1 MVSVRGKR
9 IEKATHKSISQIFS
23 NTKGRWAN
31 KRVCKNNKLHLRH
44 NIRLQ
49 ISQLETLIH
58 ALWTYT
64 HNFKHLSHQ
73 LIISESHSL
82 MPALEPNDQQESIS
96 MEQLQHTAPATPP
109 PQQQPTQNN
118 EHNGSTTHNTILE
131 TNNNEMP
138 SKYTATENGHHHHQR
153 NGYEDQSYTNQH
165 STMSSP
171 QTSHASYRSFSAKIE
186 EHTNYNNHSLSH
198 SPSHPGNFHRPY
210 QTSPPNID
218 KAPSFVV
225 RSLSESSKSTT
236 PPSPATSPPE
246 DKHVW
251 SKGEIELL
259 LDLYESYKEQLK
271 DPRVR
276 KTKVWDDVARIIREK
291 LDSDVTGCQCNQKFR
306 NLKADFQK
314 VLDHN
319 GRPGNFKR
327 VCKYYDRLANILSYQ
342 AQGRGYPLPHPYPP
356 LSVHENAIKM
366 ERHRELFFEN
376 GRQQSSPK
384 PMLKRKLSQEN
395 IMMNGH
401 HPSHGNHMNG
411 HIMPPPHDMLYP
423 MENNKRPK
431 TQCTCDCAHEV
442 TTLRD
447 TVERINNYIVAR
459 AAHEEERM
467 RRMEEMHR
475 EKLVALS
482 RFVDIFKDFVVKMT

>member
-1 MVSVRGKR
+1 
-9 IEKATHKSISQIFS
+9 
-23 NTKGRWAN
+23 
-31 KRVCKNNKLHLRH
+31 
-44 NIRLQ
+44 
-49 ISQLETLIH
+49 
-58 ALWTYT
+58 
-64 HNFKHLSHQ
+64 
-73 LIISESHSL
+73 
-82 MPALEPNDQQESIS
+82 MPALDPNQEMEPVTVDQQ
-96 MEQLQHTAPATPP
+96 QHTPSTPP
-109 PQQQPTQNN
+109 PTALN
-118 EHNGSTTHNTILE
+118 EPGVNGRTTPHHE
-131 TNNNEMP
+131 NNNNDQP
-138 SKYTATENGHHHHQR
+138 SKYTGTENTNHHQQQR
-153 NGYEDQSYTNQH
+153 NGGFEDHHPAYISA
-165 STMSSP
+165 MSSS
-171 QTSHASYRSFSAKIE
+171 QTSHTAYRTFSNKIE
-186 EHTNYNNHSLSH
+186 EHTNYNNNVVSSH
-198 SPSHPGNFHRPY
+198 SPSNFHRPY

-251 SKGEIELL
+251 SKSEIELL
-259 LDLYESYKEQLK
+259 LDLYESYKDQLK

-366 ERHRELFFEN
+366 ERHRELFYEN
-376 GRQQSSPK
+376 NRQQSSPK

-395 IMMNGH
+395 IMMNGGGGGGH
-401 HPSHGNHMNG
+401 HGGHMNG
-411 HIMPPPHDMLYP
+411 HAMPPHDMLYP

-431 TQCTCDCAHEV
+431 TQCTCDCSHEV

-482 RFVDIFKDFVVKMT
+482 RFVDIFKDFVMKMT

>member
-1 MVSVRGKR
+1 
-9 IEKATHKSISQIFS
+9 
-23 NTKGRWAN
+23 
-31 KRVCKNNKLHLRH
+31 
-44 NIRLQ
+44 
-49 ISQLETLIH
+49 
-58 ALWTYT
+58 
-64 HNFKHLSHQ
+64 
-73 LIISESHSL
+73 
-82 MPALEPNDQQESIS
+82 MPALDPNEQMEPAISVDQQ
-96 MEQLQHTAPATPP
+96 QQHTPSTPP
-109 PQQQPTQNN
+109 PPSGN
-118 EHNGSTTHNTILE
+118 EQDINGTTHLE
-131 TNNNEMP
+131 NDDNNNNDPP
-138 SKYTATENGHHHHQR
+138 SKYTATENSHQR
-153 NGYEDQSYTNQH
+153 HGGYDEQPAYISA
-165 STMSSP
+165 MSSS
-171 QTSHASYRSFSAKIE
+171 QTSHMAYRTFSNKID
-186 EHTNYNNHSLSH
+186 EHTSYNNSVVSSH
-198 SPSHPGNFHRPY
+198 SPNNFHRPY

-251 SKGEIELL
+251 SKSEIELL
-259 LDLYESYKEQLK
+259 LDLYESYKDQLK

-291 LDSDVTGCQCNQKFR
+291 VDSDVTGCQCNQKFR

-366 ERHRELFFEN
+366 ERHRELFYEN
-376 GRQQSSPK
+376 SRTQPSPK

-395 IMMNGH
+395 IMMNGGH
-401 HPSHGNHMNG
+401 HGGHHGGHMNG
-411 HIMPPPHDMLYP
+411 HVMPPHEILYP

-467 RRMEEMHR
+467 RRMEDMHR

-482 RFVDIFKDFVVKMT
+482 RFVDIFKDFVMKMT